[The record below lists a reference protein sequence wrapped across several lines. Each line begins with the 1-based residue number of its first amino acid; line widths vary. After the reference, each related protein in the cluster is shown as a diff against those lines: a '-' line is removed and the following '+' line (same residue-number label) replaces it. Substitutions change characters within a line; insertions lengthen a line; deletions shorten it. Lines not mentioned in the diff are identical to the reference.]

1 VAKRIR
7 LQSRVAQVFRAPVAM
22 QTEFDERS
30 FLRLFET
37 VLPAARWEALAG
49 GANAQIYTLR
59 VVIWM
64 MLLQRLDERGTQ
76 QRAVHGIA
84 EGHLERLLPD
94 SKRVRE
100 GRISQNTGA
109 YARACGRLSL
119 ETTEQVC
126 DDVLAELS
134 RRIAPEPDLE
144 RPVMLLDGSSLSVE
158 HSPTLL
164 EAFPAGRNARGLGHW
179 GTVKWVALHD
189 VRTGIALRP
198 EWGPMYGPKAM
209 SEQALAKQA
218 VERTAA
224 GSVIVGDGNFGIFSF
239 AHAVVQSKRDALFR
253 LTKARAQAL
262 GAKQLPANGE
272 CRVCWQPSRFERK
285 KYPELPADAQIEG
298 RLIVVT
304 QKGFRDS
311 WYLFTTLSEETEAE
325 KIVAWYRQRWNLE
338 LDLRTLKG
346 TLHLKHLQ
354 GKSKTSV
361 EKELLIAVVAYGFVR
376 ALMGE
381 AAQRVGLRPRELSFT
396 RAHGLLNAMTGKLCS
411 PDAQQR
417 QQAYDRLLAY
427 IAQAKLPKRTKAR
440 AYPRAVWGSGKYYPG
455 RQSIGATQ
463 QSK

>member
-1 VAKRIR
+1 
-7 LQSRVAQVFRAPVAM
+7 M

-30 FLRLFET
+30 LLRLFES
-37 VLPAARWEALAG
+37 VLPMGRWKALQGRAK
-49 GANAQIYTLR
+49 AQIYSLR
-59 VVIWM
+59 VVVWM

-76 QRAVHGIA
+76 QRAVHEIA
-84 EGHLERLLPD
+84 QGHLERLLPE

-126 DDVLAELS
+126 DEVLAELS
-134 RRIAPEPDLE
+134 TRIAPQPALE

-158 HSPTLL
+158 HSPGLL
-164 EAFPAGRNARGLGHW
+164 GAFPPGRNKRGLSHW
-179 GTVKWVALHD
+179 GIVKWVALHD
-189 VRTGIALRP
+189 VHTGIALRP
-198 EWGPMYGPKAM
+198 EWGPMFGPEAV
-209 SEQALAKQA
+209 SEQALASRA

-224 GSVIVGDGNFGIFSF
+224 RSVIVGDGNFGIFSF
-239 AHAVVQSKRDALFR
+239 AYAVVQSKREVLFR

-262 GAKQLPANGE
+262 GAKRLLPNGE
-272 CRVCWQPSRFERK
+272 CRVCWQPSNFERK
-285 KYPELPADAQIEG
+285 KYPELLADAAIEG

-311 WYLFTTLSEETEAE
+311 WYLFTTLSEETEAA
-325 KIVAWYRQRWNLE
+325 KIVAWYRKRWHLE

-346 TLHLKHLQ
+346 TLRLKHLP
-354 GKSKTSV
+354 GKSKAAV

-381 AAQRVGLRPRELSFT
+381 AAQRAGLHPRELSFT
-396 RAHGLLNAMTGKLCS
+396 RAHGLLNAMTGPLCS
-411 PDAQQR
+411 PHAKQR

-427 IAQAKLPKRTKAR
+427 IGQAKLPKRSKTR
-440 AYPRAVWGSGKYYPG
+440 TYPRAVWGSGKYYPG
-455 RQSIGATQ
+455 RPPVATQ
-463 QSK
+463 LQSK

>member
-1 VAKRIR
+1 M
-7 LQSRVAQVFRAPVAM
+7 P
-22 QTEFDERS
+22 TEFDERS
-30 FLRLFET
+30 FFRMFEA
-37 VLPAARWEALAG
+37 VLPVARWQALAG
-49 GANAQIYTLR
+49 RSKAQIYTLR

-64 MLLQRLDERGTQ
+64 MLLQRLGERGTQ
-76 QRAVHGIA
+76 QYAVHGIA

-109 YARACGRLSL
+109 YARACGRISL

-126 DDVLAELS
+126 DEVLAEL
-134 RRIAPEPDLE
+134 RQRIAPEPDLE

-158 HSPTLL
+158 HGPTLL
-164 EAFPAGRNARGLGHW
+164 EAFPAGRNARGPGHW

-198 EWGPMYGPKAM
+198 EWGPMYGSKAV

-218 VERTAA
+218 VERTPP

-239 AHAVVQSKRDALFR
+239 AYAVAESEREALFR
-253 LTKARAQAL
+253 LTKARAEAL
-262 GAKQLPANGE
+262 GAKRLPPNGE

-285 KYPELPADAQIEG
+285 KYPELPAEAQIDG

-325 KIVAWYRQRWNLE
+325 KIVAWYRKRWNLE

-354 GKSKTSV
+354 GKSKTAV
-361 EKELLIAVVAYGFVR
+361 EKELLIAVVAYGLVR
-376 ALMGE
+376 ALMAE
-381 AAQRVGLRPRELSFT
+381 AAERAGLNPRELSFT
-396 RAHGLLNAMTGKLCS
+396 RAHGLLNAMTAKLCS
-411 PDAQQR
+411 PNAKQR
-417 QQAYDRLLAY
+417 QQAYDRLLTY
-427 IAQAKLPKRTKAR
+427 IGQAKLPKRTKAR
-440 AYPRAVWGSGKYYPG
+440 TYPRAVWGSGKYYPG
-455 RQSIGATQ
+455 RQSVGPPS

>member
-1 VAKRIR
+1 
-7 LQSRVAQVFRAPVAM
+7 M
-22 QTEFDERS
+22 QTEVDERS
-30 FLRLFET
+30 LLRLFES
-37 VLPAARWEALAG
+37 VLPMGRWKTLQGRAK
-49 GANAQIYTLR
+49 AQIYSLR
-59 VVIWM
+59 VVVWM

-76 QRAVHGIA
+76 QRAVHEIA
-84 EGHLERLLPD
+84 QGHLERLLPD

-119 ETTEQVC
+119 ETTGQVC
-126 DDVLAELS
+126 DEVLSELS
-134 RRIAPEPDLE
+134 RRIAPQPALE

-158 HSPTLL
+158 HSRGLL
-164 EAFPAGRNARGLGHW
+164 DAFPPGRNKLGLGHW
-179 GTVKWVALHD
+179 GVVKWVALHD
-189 VRTGIALRP
+189 VHTGIALRP
-198 EWGPMYGPKAM
+198 EWGPMFGPEAV

-224 GSVIVGDGNFGIFSF
+224 RSVIVGDGNFGIFSF
-239 AHAVVQSKRDALFR
+239 AHAVVQSKREVLFR

-262 GAKQLPANGE
+262 GAKRLLPNGE
-272 CRVCWQPSRFERK
+272 CRVCWQPSSFERK
-285 KYPELPADAQIEG
+285 KYPELPTDAAIEG

-325 KIVAWYRQRWNLE
+325 KIVAWYRKRWRLE

-346 TLHLKHLQ
+346 TLRLKHLP
-354 GKSKTSV
+354 GKSKAAV

-381 AAQRVGLRPRELSFT
+381 AAERAGLNPRELSFT
-396 RAHGLLNAMTGKLCS
+396 RAHGLLNAMTGHLCS
-411 PDAQQR
+411 PHAEQR
-417 QQAYDRLLAY
+417 EQAYDRLLAY
-427 IAQAKLPKRTKAR
+427 IGQAKLPKRSKAR

-455 RQSIGATQ
+455 RRSVDTQ
-463 QSK
+463 LQSK

>member
-1 VAKRIR
+1 
-7 LQSRVAQVFRAPVAM
+7 M

-30 FLRLFET
+30 LLRLFES
-37 VLPAARWEALAG
+37 VLPLARWKALEGTAK
-49 GANAQIYTLR
+49 AQIYSLR
-59 VVIWM
+59 VVVWM

-84 EGHLERLLPD
+84 EGHLEPLLPD

-109 YARACGRLSL
+109 YARACGRVST

-126 DDVLAELS
+126 DEVLAELS
-134 RRIAPEPDLE
+134 QRIAPEPELE
-144 RPVMLLDGSSLSVE
+144 RPVLLLDGSSLSVE

-164 EAFPAGRNARGLGHW
+164 DAFPAGRNPRGLGHW

-198 EWGPMYGPKAM
+198 EWGPMYGPEAV
-209 SEQALAKQA
+209 SEQALAKRA

-239 AHAVVQSKRDALFR
+239 AYAVVHNGREALFR

-262 GAKQLPANGE
+262 GAKRLLPNGE
-272 CRVCWQPSRFERK
+272 CPVCWQPSRFERK
-285 KYPELPADAQIEG
+285 KYPELPADAQING

-304 QKGFRDS
+304 QKGFRES

-325 KIVAWYRQRWNLE
+325 KIAAWYRKRWNLE

-346 TLHLKHLQ
+346 TLHLGHLQ
-354 GKSKTSV
+354 GKSKTAV
-361 EKELLIAVVAYGFVR
+361 EKELLVAVVAYGMVR

-381 AAQRVGLRPRELSFT
+381 AAERAGLHPRELSFT

-411 PDAQQR
+411 PDAELRQR
-417 QQAYDRLLAY
+417 AYERLLAY
-427 IAQAKLPKRTKAR
+427 IGQAKLPKRSKAR
-440 AYPRAVWGSGKYYPG
+440 SYPRATWGSGKYYPARHSVG
-455 RQSIGATQ
+455 TQ
-463 QSK
+463 LQSK